1 MMPHEFTIII
11 ERDPESGWLV
21 GSAIS
26 WFQVQGINL
35 VLEGEVF
42 RW

>member
-1 MMPHEFTIII
+1 MMPHEFAISI
-11 ERDPESGWLV
+11 ERDPETSRLV
-21 GSAIS
+21 GSAIY